1 MFNRSLDNILGAFSK
16 VQRDLETYIDAENA
30 KNVKDQ
36 ETIVKLSAGVDARA
50 SEIERASRVRDKVIA
65 ITA

>member
-50 SEIERASRVRDKVIA
+50 SEIERASLSLIH
-65 ITA
+65 I